1 MSVKLITLEHPNS
14 RRAAP
19 PAGEG
24 AFLPVFVAGPE
35 NGELVNLLATDDR
48 DAMVRQS
55 PIVLYGASGV
65 GKSAVAQTIA
75 ARWVRQFS
83 LKSFAITSGIDF
95 VRQFALAIDSDD
107 MEHFR
112 LKHRQCEL
120 LLVDGIHELSGREL
134 AEGELVHTL
143 DTLKQANSIVLVTS
157 PKIPGNIRDMKP
169 ALTSRLMGGLC
180 IEVAF
185 PGQDARVEL
194 IRQFA
199 EQLSIDLDASE
210 QMRLAKELPEL
221 TSAYHLRGLLLQW
234 IHQQRVD
241 PERQRESTLDRLIE
255 HQQLS
260 VVPDLNQIGKA
271 VAKLMSVRLSD
282 LRGQTRK
289 ANVVRARGLGILLA
303 RQLTSHSL
311 QQIGEYFGGRDHT
324 TVMHAL
330 RKTESDVATDA
341 ELIRAYDDI
350 RHTLTRVK

>member
-19 PAGEG
+19 PTGEG

-35 NGELVNLLATDDR
+35 NSELVQLMTIDDR
-48 DAMVRQS
+48 EELVRQS
-55 PIVLYGASGV
+55 PVVLYGASGV
-65 GKSAVAQTIA
+65 GKSSVAQTIA
-75 ARWVRQFS
+75 ARWIRQFS

-95 VRQFALAIDSDD
+95 VRQYALAIDSDD

-120 LLVDGIHELSGREL
+120 LLIDGIHELGDREL
-134 AEGELVHTL
+134 AQDELVHSL
-143 DTLKQANSIVLVTS
+143 DALRQASSIVLVTS
-157 PKIPGNIRDMKP
+157 PKIPGVIRDLKP
-169 ALTSRLMGGLC
+169 ALISRLMGGLC
-180 IEVAF
+180 LEVAF

-199 EQLSIDLDASE
+199 EQLSIDLDPDE
-210 QMRLAKELPEL
+210 QMRLAKELPKL
-221 TSAYHLRGLLLQW
+221 TSAHHFRGLLLQW

-260 VVPDLNQIGKA
+260 VVPGLNQIGKA

-330 RKTESDVATDA
+330 RKTQSDVTTDT
-341 ELIRAYDDI
+341 ELNRAYDEI
-350 RHTLTRVK
+350 RQSLTRVK